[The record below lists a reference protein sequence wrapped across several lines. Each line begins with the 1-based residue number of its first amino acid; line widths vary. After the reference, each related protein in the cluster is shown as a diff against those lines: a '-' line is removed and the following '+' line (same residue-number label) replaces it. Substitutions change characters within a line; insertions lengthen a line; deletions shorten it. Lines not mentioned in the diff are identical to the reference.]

1 MMAALLVFGIF
12 VILIF
17 IGTPIGISLA
27 TAAMGAIMRFD
38 LGTAMISRNFEAN
51 IAKFPL
57 VAIPFFILAGVLMEK
72 AKIVDGISKFV
83 ILVVGRSTGGL
94 AIAAVIT
101 CIFWGA
107 ISGSGPATAA
117 ALGLVFIPTMIKQG
131 YNKYFAASTIAAGAG
146 LSIIIP
152 PSIAFIVYGNLT
164 DVSVGAL
171 FLGGVIP
178 GIIVGIFLI
187 IMVYISSK
195 KHDFRGLEE
204 RGSLKEIGKAF
215 IGAFWSL
222 LAPVIILGSI
232 YAGIATPT
240 ESAIMGVFYALF
252 VGLFIYRTITIDVL
266 ISALSDTV
274 VASAT
279 VMMVVAMAGLFSWA
293 ASTLGVIDAAA
304 NLVSSLTSNK
314 IVFLLLI
321 NVVMLIAGMFLD
333 AISITYVFMP
343 IILPVI
349 LKLGIDPL
357 YFGVV
362 LVVAL
367 AIGQITPPVA
377 VNLYVTANIIKSNIN
392 NEMVKFVIPMVLAA
406 IVALLVITFF
416 PQLSLW
422 LPISS
427 GLYTPRF

>member
-38 LGTAMISRNFEAN
+38 LGTVMISRNFEAN

-171 FLGGVIP
+171 FLGGIIP
-178 GIIVGIFLI
+178 GTIVGLFLI
-187 IMVYISSK
+187 FMVYISSR
-195 KHDFRGLEE
+195 KHNFRGLEE

-367 AIGQITPPVA
+367 AVGQITPPVA
-377 VNLYVTANIIKSNIN
+377 VNLYVTANIIKSNIS
-392 NEMVKFVIPMVLAA
+392 NEMIKFVIPMVLAA

>member
-1 MMAALLVFGIF
+1 
-12 VILIF
+12 
-17 IGTPIGISLA
+17 
-27 TAAMGAIMRFD
+27 
-38 LGTAMISRNFEAN
+38 
-51 IAKFPL
+51 
-57 VAIPFFILAGVLMEK
+57 MEK

-83 ILVVGRSTGGL
+83 ILVVGRATGGL
-94 AIAAVIT
+94 AIAAVVT

-117 ALGLVFIPTMIKQG
+117 ALGLVFIPSMIKQG
-131 YNKYFAASTIAAGAG
+131 YNKYFSAVTIASGAG

-178 GIIVGIFLI
+178 GIIVGCFLVF
-187 IMVYISSK
+187 MVYVTSK
-195 KHDFRGLEE
+195 KKNFRGISE

-215 IGAFWSL
+215 VGAFWSL

-252 VGLFIYRTITIDVL
+252 VGLFVYRTITLDVL

-274 VASAT
+274 AGSAV
-279 VMMVVAMAGLFSWA
+279 VMFVVAMAGIFSWA

-304 NLVSSLTSNK
+304 QLVQNLTSNPM
-314 IVFLLLI
+314 VFILLV

-362 LVVAL
+362 LVIAL

-377 VNLYVTANIIKSNIN
+377 VNLYVTSNIIKSNIN
-392 NEMVKFVIPMVLAA
+392 DEMVKYAIPMVLVSIAA
-406 IVALLVITFF
+406 LVLITLF

-422 LPISS
+422 LPVSA

>member
-1 MMAALLVFGIF
+1 
-12 VILIF
+12 
-17 IGTPIGISLA
+17 ISLA

-171 FLGGVIP
+171 FLGGIIP
-178 GIIVGIFLI
+178 GTIVGLFLI
-187 IMVYISSK
+187 FMVYISSR
-195 KHDFRGLEE
+195 KHNFRGLEE

-232 YAGIATPT
+232 YAGVATPT

-304 NLVSSLTSNK
+304 NLVSSMTSNK

-367 AIGQITPPVA
+367 AVGQITPPVA
-377 VNLYVTANIIKSNIN
+377 VNLYVTANIIKSNIS

>member
-1 MMAALLVFGIF
+1 MAGLIVFGVF
-12 VILIF
+12 VVLIV
-17 IGTPIGISLA
+17 IGTPIGLSLG
-27 TAAMGAIMRFD
+27 TAAMGAILKFD

-57 VAIPFFILAGVLMEK
+57 IAIPFFILAGVLMEK
-72 AKIVDGISKFV
+72 SRIVDGISKFV
-83 ILVVGRSTGGL
+83 ILLVGRATGGL
-94 AIAAVIT
+94 AIAAVVT

-117 ALGLVFIPTMIKQG
+117 ALGLVFIPTMIKEG
-131 YNKYFAASTIAAGAG
+131 YNKYFSASTIAAGAG

-187 IMVYISSK
+187 IMVYIVAK
-195 KHDFRGLEE
+195 KKNFRGTTQ
-204 RGSLKEIGKAF
+204 RGTPKELGKAF
-215 IGAFWSL
+215 LKSIWAL

-240 ESAIMGVFYALF
+240 ESAIIGVFYALF
-252 VGLFIYRTITIDVL
+252 VGLFVYRTITLDVL

-274 VASAT
+274 VGSAV
-279 VMMVVAMAGLFSWA
+279 VMFVVAMAGIFSWA

-304 NLVSSLTSNK
+304 QLVQSLTTNPM
-314 IVFLLLI
+314 VFIMLI

-349 LKLGIDPL
+349 LKLQIDPL

-362 LVVAL
+362 LVIAL
-367 AIGQITPPVA
+367 AIGQITPPIA
-377 VNLYVTANIIKSNIN
+377 VNLYVTSNIIKSNIN
-392 NEMVKFVIPMVLAA
+392 DEMVRYVIPMVLIA
-406 IVALLVITFF
+406 IVALVLITLL

-422 LPISS
+422 LPVSA

>member
-1 MMAALLVFGIF
+1 MAGLIVFGVFI
-12 VILIF
+12 VLIV
-17 IGTPIGISLA
+17 IGTPIGLSLG
-27 TAAMGAIMRFD
+27 TAAIGAILKFD

-57 VAIPFFILAGVLMEK
+57 IAIPFFILAGVLMEK
-72 AKIVDGISKFV
+72 SRIVDGISKFV
-83 ILVVGRSTGGL
+83 ILLVGRATGGL
-94 AIAAVIT
+94 AIAAVVT

-117 ALGLVFIPTMIKQG
+117 ALGLVFIPTMIKEG
-131 YNKYFAASTIAAGAG
+131 YNKYFSASTIAAGAG

-171 FLGGVIP
+171 FLGGIIP
-178 GIIVGIFLI
+178 GVIVGLFLI
-187 IMVYISSK
+187 IMVYIVAK
-195 KHDFRGLEE
+195 KKNFRGTAQ
-204 RGSLKEIGKAF
+204 RGTPKELGKAF
-215 IGAFWSL
+215 LESIWALF
-222 LAPVIILGSI
+222 APVVILGSI

-240 ESAIMGVFYALF
+240 ESAIIGVFYALF
-252 VGLFIYRTITIDVL
+252 VGLFVYRTITLDVI

-274 VASAT
+274 AGSAV
-279 VMMVVAMAGLFSWA
+279 VMFVVAMAGIFSWA

-304 NLVSSLTSNK
+304 QLVQSLTTNPM
-314 IVFLLLI
+314 VFIMLI

-349 LKLGIDPL
+349 LKLQIDPL

-362 LVVAL
+362 LVIAL

-377 VNLYVTANIIKSNIN
+377 VNLYVTSNIIKSNIN
-392 NEMVKFVIPMVLAA
+392 DEMVRYVIPMVLIS
-406 IVALLVITFF
+406 IVALVLITLL

-422 LPISS
+422 LPVSA

>member
-171 FLGGVIP
+171 FLGGIIP
-178 GIIVGIFLI
+178 GTIVGLFLI
-187 IMVYISSK
+187 FMVYISSR
-195 KHDFRGLEE
+195 KHNFRGLEE

-232 YAGIATPT
+232 YAGVATPT

-304 NLVSSLTSNK
+304 NLVSSMTSNK

-367 AIGQITPPVA
+367 AVGQITPPVA
-377 VNLYVTANIIKSNIN
+377 VNLYVTANIIKSNIS

>member
-1 MMAALLVFGIF
+1 MAGLIVFGIF
-12 VILIF
+12 VVLIV
-17 IGTPIGISLA
+17 IGTPIGLSLA
-27 TAAMGAIMRFD
+27 TAAIGAILNFD
-38 LGTAMISRNFEAN
+38 LGIAMISRNFEAN
-51 IAKFPL
+51 ISKFPL

-72 AKIVDGISKFV
+72 SKIVDGISKFV
-83 ILVVGRSTGGL
+83 ILVVGRATGGL

-131 YNKYFAASTIAAGAG
+131 YNKYFSASTIAAGAG

-171 FLGGVIP
+171 FLGGILP
-178 GIIVGIFLI
+178 GVIVGLFLI
-187 IMVYISSK
+187 LTVYLTSR
-195 KHDFRGLEE
+195 KHNFRGAAE
-204 RGSLKEIGKAF
+204 RGTLKEIGKAF
-215 IGAFWSL
+215 VQSIWAL

-252 VGLFIYRTITIDVL
+252 VGLFIYRTITLEVL
-266 ISALSDTV
+266 VSSLAETVAGSAV
-274 VASAT
+274 V
-279 VMMVVAMAGLFSWA
+279 MFVVAMAGIFSWA

-304 NLVSSLTSNK
+304 QLVQGLTTNK
-314 IVFLLLI
+314 LVFVLLI
-321 NVVMLIAGMFLD
+321 NMVMLIAGMFLD

-349 LKLGIDPL
+349 LKLQIDPL

-362 LVVAL
+362 LVIAL

-377 VNLYVTANIIKSNIN
+377 VNLYVTSNIIKSNIN
-392 NEMVKFVIPMVLAA
+392 DEMIRFVIPMVLVA
-406 IVALLVITFF
+406 ILALLVITFF
-416 PQLSLW
+416 PQITLW
-422 LPISS
+422 LPVAS

>member
-1 MMAALLVFGIF
+1 MAGLIVFGIF
-12 VILIF
+12 AILII
-17 IGTPIGISLA
+17 IGTPIGLSLA
-27 TAAMGAIMRFD
+27 TAAMGAILNFN
-38 LGTAMISRNFEAN
+38 LGTAMISRNFESN
-51 IAKFPL
+51 ISKFPL

-83 ILVVGRSTGGL
+83 ILVVGRATGGL
-94 AIAAVIT
+94 AVAAIVT

-117 ALGLVFIPTMIKQG
+117 ALGLVFIPTMIQQG
-131 YNKYFAASTIAAGAG
+131 YNKYFSAVTIASGAG

-187 IMVYISSK
+187 FMVYFTSK
-195 KHDFRGLEE
+195 KKNFRGISE
-204 RGSLKEIGKAF
+204 RGTLKEIGKAF
-215 IGAFWSL
+215 INSIWAL

-252 VGLFIYRTITIDVL
+252 VGLFVYRTITFDVL

-274 VASAT
+274 VGSAV
-279 VMMVVAMAGLFSWA
+279 VMFVVAMAGIFSWA

-304 NLVSSLTSNK
+304 QLIQNLTTNPM
-314 IVFLLLI
+314 VFIMLV

-349 LKLGIDPL
+349 LKLQIDPL

-362 LVVAL
+362 LVISL

-377 VNLYVTANIIKSNIN
+377 VNLYVTSNIIKSNIN
-392 NEMVKFVIPMVLAA
+392 DEMVKYAIPMVLISIAA
-406 IVALLVITFF
+406 LVLITLI

-422 LPISS
+422 LPVSA

>member
-1 MMAALLVFGIF
+1 MAALIVFGIF

-152 PSIAFIVYGNLT
+152 PSIAFIVYSNLT

-367 AIGQITPPVA
+367 AVGQITPPVA
-377 VNLYVTANIIKSNIN
+377 VNLYVTANIIKSNIS

>member
-1 MMAALLVFGIF
+1 MAGLIVFGVF
-12 VILIF
+12 VVLIV
-17 IGTPIGISLA
+17 IGTPIGLSLG
-27 TAAMGAIMRFD
+27 TAAIGAILKFD

-51 IAKFPL
+51 ISKFPL
-57 VAIPFFILAGVLMEK
+57 IAIPFFILAGVLMEK
-72 AKIVDGISKFV
+72 SRIVDGISKFV
-83 ILVVGRSTGGL
+83 ILLVGRATGGL
-94 AIAAVIT
+94 AIAAVVT

-117 ALGLVFIPTMIKQG
+117 ALGLVFIPTMIKEG
-131 YNKYFAASTIAAGAG
+131 YNKYFSASTIAAGAG

-171 FLGGVIP
+171 FLGGIIP
-178 GIIVGIFLI
+178 GIIVGLFLI
-187 IMVYISSK
+187 IMVYIVAK
-195 KHDFRGLEE
+195 KKNFRGTTQ
-204 RGSLKEIGKAF
+204 RGTPKELGKAF
-215 IGAFWSL
+215 LESIWALF
-222 LAPVIILGSI
+222 APVIILGSI

-240 ESAIMGVFYALF
+240 ESAIIGVFYALF
-252 VGLFIYRTITIDVL
+252 VGLFVYRTITLDVI

-274 VASAT
+274 VGSAV
-279 VMMVVAMAGLFSWA
+279 VMFVVAMAGIFSWA

-304 NLVSSLTSNK
+304 QLVQSLTTNPM
-314 IVFLLLI
+314 VFIMLI

-349 LKLGIDPL
+349 LKLQIDPL

-362 LVVAL
+362 LVISL

-377 VNLYVTANIIKSNIN
+377 VNLYVTSNIIKSNIN
-392 NEMVKFVIPMVLAA
+392 DEMVRYVIPMVLIS
-406 IVALLVITFF
+406 IVALVLITLL

-422 LPISS
+422 LPVSA

>member
-1 MMAALLVFGIF
+1 MAALLVFGIF

-171 FLGGVIP
+171 FLGGIIP
-178 GIIVGIFLI
+178 GTIVGLFLI
-187 IMVYISSK
+187 FMVYISSR
-195 KHDFRGLEE
+195 KHNFRGLEE

-232 YAGIATPT
+232 YAGVATPT

-304 NLVSSLTSNK
+304 NLVSSMTSNK

-367 AIGQITPPVA
+367 AVGQITPPVA
-377 VNLYVTANIIKSNIN
+377 VNLYVTANIIKSNIS

>member
-1 MMAALLVFGIF
+1 MAALIVFGIF

-171 FLGGVIP
+171 FLGGIIP
-178 GIIVGIFLI
+178 GTIVGLFLI
-187 IMVYISSK
+187 FMVYISSR
-195 KHDFRGLEE
+195 KHNFRGLEE

-232 YAGIATPT
+232 YAGVATPT

-367 AIGQITPPVA
+367 AVGQITPPVA
-377 VNLYVTANIIKSNIN
+377 VNLYVTANIIKSNIS
-392 NEMVKFVIPMVLAA
+392 NEMIKFVIPMVLAA

>member
-1 MMAALLVFGIF
+1 MAALIVFGIF
-12 VILIF
+12 IILIF

-27 TAAMGAIMRFD
+27 TAAMGAILKFD

-83 ILVVGRSTGGL
+83 ILVVGRATGGL

-187 IMVYISSK
+187 IMVYFSSK
-195 KHDFRGLEE
+195 KHDFRGLDK
-204 RGSLKEIGKAF
+204 RGSLSEIGKAF

-252 VGLFIYRTITIDVL
+252 VGLFIYRTITVDVL
-266 ISALSDTV
+266 LSALSDTV

-279 VMMVVAMAGLFSWA
+279 VMLVVAMAGLFSWA

-304 NLVSSLTSNK
+304 NLVSSLTTNK
-314 IVFLLLI
+314 LVFLLLI

-392 NEMVKFVIPMVLAA
+392 NQMVKFVIPMVLAA

-422 LPISS
+422 LPVSA

>member
-1 MMAALLVFGIF
+1 MMAALIVFGIF

-38 LGTAMISRNFEAN
+38 LGTVMISRNFEAN

-171 FLGGVIP
+171 FLGGIIP
-178 GIIVGIFLI
+178 GTIVGLFLI
-187 IMVYISSK
+187 FMVYISSR
-195 KHDFRGLEE
+195 KHNFRGLEE

-232 YAGIATPT
+232 YAGVATPT

-304 NLVSSLTSNK
+304 NLVSSMTSNK

-367 AIGQITPPVA
+367 AVGQITPPVA
-377 VNLYVTANIIKSNIN
+377 VNLYVTANIIKSNIS

>member
-1 MMAALLVFGIF
+1 
-12 VILIF
+12 
-17 IGTPIGISLA
+17 
-27 TAAMGAIMRFD
+27 
-38 LGTAMISRNFEAN
+38 
-51 IAKFPL
+51 
-57 VAIPFFILAGVLMEK
+57 
-72 AKIVDGISKFV
+72 
-83 ILVVGRSTGGL
+83 VGRSTGGL

-171 FLGGVIP
+171 FLGGIIP
-178 GIIVGIFLI
+178 GTIVGLFLI
-187 IMVYISSK
+187 FMVYISSR
-195 KHDFRGLEE
+195 KHNFRGLEE

-232 YAGIATPT
+232 YAGVATPT

-367 AIGQITPPVA
+367 AVGQITPPVA
-377 VNLYVTANIIKSNIN
+377 VNLYVTANIIKSNIS